1 MLCSFEW
8 HFRKRSF
15 PIDRIAR
22 RLASVW
28 DAILKV
34 RMSAKASNDR
44 IHWPRTRKRRA
55 TRKHGSVKWGKLAP
69 ITDRKRQRNSSSG
82 AESLDSKG
90 VTRLAALAISTRWF
104 FSLTFSIS
112 FLVLF
117 SPTFLFVLIRFAW
130 KGADPLVGWQKWWEK
145 RHSGSTLVGL
155 GPSPAIN

>member
-8 HFRKRSF
+8 HFRKRSL

-104 FSLTFSIS
+104 FNLPFSIS

-117 SPTFLFVLIRFAW
+117 FSNFPFRFDTIRLKRCGSA
-130 KGADPLVGWQKWWEK
+130 GWLTKVMRETSF
-145 RHSGSTLVGL
+145 RLHAGRPGTVSSH
-155 GPSPAIN
+155 